1 MKAVHPRIRGE
12 RRYRIIRGSR
22 WTRFIPAYAG
32 NAYRRRYPTKIHAV
46 HPRIRGERPTLAAR
60 ALYCSGSS
68 PHTRGTRRF
77 TMILATGQRFIPAY
91 AGNASLSTNSVLAV
105 TVHPRIRGDR
115 KRPTELLRTV
125 LGSSPHTRGTPH
137 TSSENSL
144 NRRFIPAYA
153 GNAGEGK
160 INATLMA
167 VHPRIRGERN
177 GFTV

>member
-46 HPRIRGERPTLAAR
+46 HPRIRGE
-60 ALYCSGSS
+60 
-68 PHTRGTRRF
+68 
-77 TMILATGQRFIPAY
+77 
-91 AGNASLSTNSVLAV
+91 
-105 TVHPRIRGDR
+105 R